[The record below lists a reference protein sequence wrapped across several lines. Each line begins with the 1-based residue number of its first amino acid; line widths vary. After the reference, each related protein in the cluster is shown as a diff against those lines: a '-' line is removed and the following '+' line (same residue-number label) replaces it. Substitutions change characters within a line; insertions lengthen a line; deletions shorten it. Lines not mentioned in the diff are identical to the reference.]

1 MRPSA
6 RPSSRTTPRTTPGA
20 TTRARRAV
28 PAASHTGL
36 SPAADPAP
44 RPSGVPAFL
53 NALNRIQRPSAPAKP
68 IATASQASPQTAS
81 PPVFAVFGP
90 EGSLLAIRQERQ
102 EVLCSV
108 IGLMVKLGLIAVAGV
123 SLMRLAGAY
132 QQRMERQGEITAVL
146 ELETAKLAKARERFD
161 TLFRIEGEQR
171 LIREQSQWIAPNRLR
186 VVWQNSNGFQ
196 SVQTAHA
203 AQEMGSSHP

>member
-1 MRPSA
+1 MPAFLSGLA
-6 RPSSRTTPRTTPGA
+6 RP
-20 TTRARRAV
+20 ARRTLAPSP
-28 PAASHTGL
+28 PA
-36 SPAADPAP
+36 PAP
-44 RPSGVPAFL
+44 RPEASGA
-53 NALNRIQRPSAPAKP
+53 AP
-68 IATASQASPQTAS
+68 
-81 PPVFAVFGP
+81 VLAVFGT
-90 EGSLLAIRQERQ
+90 EGSLLSIRHEQQ

-161 TLFRIEGEQR
+161 TLFRVEGEQR

-186 VVWQNSNGFQ
+186 VVWQNGSAFPT
-196 SVQTAHA
+196 VQTAHVGPEA
-203 AQEMGSSHP
+203 GRSRP